1 MAYTV
6 IARKYRPQKFSDI
19 TAQEHITL
27 TLQNAIRTGRIAHA
41 YIFSGSRGVGKT
53 TAARILAKT
62 INCEKVLADTK
73 TFNNAE
79 PCGTCDSCKEFD
91 EGRSYNIFEI
101 DAASK
106 NKVEDIRSLIENIQ
120 FAPAKGRYKV
130 YIIDEF
136 HMITTQAFNAF
147 LKTLEEPPKHAI
159 FIFATT
165 ELHKVPDTISSRCQ
179 RFNFKRISAENISK
193 RLREICNAEKI
204 SIDDDS
210 LMLIG
215 KKADGAMRDAQ
226 SLLDQIISFCG
237 TTIDYAKVSEMLN
250 AISDEHYFDVTDS
263 VLQKDGAKMLAVANF
278 IFENGFDVGSFL
290 QGLIEHFRNLLV
302 VKTVR
307 SSRLINAAE
316 TVKKRYEADA
326 EKFSVEL
333 LTALAGEVSAAEK
346 DIRLFKEP
354 HLKFE
359 LTLLKLVSLALQGD
373 YAERLAQLEEKLMQ
387 LSDELKKKA
396 TRIG

>member
-1 MAYTV
+1 
-6 IARKYRPQKFSDI
+6 
-19 TAQEHITL
+19 
-27 TLQNAIRTGRIAHA
+27 
-41 YIFSGSRGVGKT
+41 
-53 TAARILAKT
+53 
-62 INCEKVLADTK
+62 
-73 TFNNAE
+73 
-79 PCGTCDSCKEFD
+79 
-91 EGRSYNIFEI
+91 
-101 DAASK
+101 
-106 NKVEDIRSLIENIQ
+106 
-120 FAPAKGRYKV
+120 
-130 YIIDEF
+130 
-136 HMITTQAFNAF
+136 

-333 LTALAGEVSAAEK
+333 LTALAGEVSSAEK

-359 LTLLKLVSLALQGD
+359 LTLLKLVSLASQGD
-373 YAERLAQLEEKLMQ
+373 YAERLAQLEDKLTQ